1 MQDKHLLYTST
12 IENVRRKLQLIN
24 VLYMF
29 VILVFMALVLGY
41 FYPPVREAM
50 AALPEDSLRVIVGCA
65 VGLGFLASYISRVL
79 GRQTVSAMDEY
90 NAKMD
95 RMIALTADF
104 REDMSAEEIIKH
116 VINAAMDLTG
126 ASVGGVLVPDKSG
139 KLAFKGSAGEWC
151 DMAGHSVGVDATL
164 AGWAFRNGRSMTVND
179 PALEP
184 DLLTAFME
192 DPEERERRLKK
203 LAKKPASALKEEGAE
218 ARAADA
224 GQAGYIVRNV
234 MAAPLVTRKGPL
246 AVIELVNK
254 QAPIGKKGQPAPAPF
269 DRKDEEILEYIAGQ
283 AAYNVER
290 ARFYEEQRNYET
302 AITEFIATNIDYTLG
317 DKGHCRRVA
326 RYATALGRAA
336 GIRDAGL
343 KRLHAAALLHD
354 IGTLRAAVDD
364 KFADVPRDRQGEIG
378 ADTLGAINFY
388 RDLAPIVR
396 HAQDWYDGSGTQKG
410 REAGGNIPVES
421 RIIAIAETFDAFF
434 SGDSAGDASDAGE
447 RLRRQG
453 GKRFDPKLVDL
464 FIEQVRPIQE

>member
-1 MQDKHLLYTST
+1 MQDKHLLYTAT
-12 IENVRRKLQLIN
+12 IENVRRKLHLIN

-41 FYPPVREAM
+41 FHPPVREAM
-50 AALPEDSLRVIVGCA
+50 EALPENSLRVIVGCA
-65 VGLGFLASYISRVL
+65 VVLGFLASYISRVL
-79 GRQTVSAMDEY
+79 GRQTVAALDEY

-95 RMIALTADF
+95 HMIALTSDF
-104 REDMSAEEIIKH
+104 REDMSADEIIKH
-116 VINAAMDLTG
+116 VITAAMDLTG
-126 ASVGGVLVPDKSG
+126 ASAGGVLVPDKLG
-139 KLAFKGSAGEWC
+139 KLAFKGSGGQWC
-151 DMAGHSVGVDATL
+151 DMAGHSVGVDATV
-164 AGWAFRNGRSMTVND
+164 AGWAFRNGRGMTVND

-184 DLLTAFME
+184 DLLTAFAE
-192 DPEERERRLKK
+192 DPEAREKRLKR
-203 LAKKPASALKEEGAE
+203 LAKKPASALKEEGADS
-218 ARAADA
+218 ASA
-224 GQAGYIVRNV
+224 GQAEYAVRNV

-254 QAPIGKKGQPAPAPF
+254 QAPTGKKGGMKPVPF

-302 AITEFIATNIDYTLG
+302 AITEFLATNIEYTIG

-336 GIRDAGL
+336 GLQDLR
-343 KRLHAAALLHD
+343 RLHAAALLHK

-364 KFADVPRDRQGEIG
+364 KFADVPLDRQGEIG

-396 HAQDWYDGSGTQKG
+396 HVEDWYDGSGTRKG
-410 REAGGNIPVES
+410 REAGANIPVES
-421 RIIAIAETFDAFF
+421 RIIAIAEAFDAFF